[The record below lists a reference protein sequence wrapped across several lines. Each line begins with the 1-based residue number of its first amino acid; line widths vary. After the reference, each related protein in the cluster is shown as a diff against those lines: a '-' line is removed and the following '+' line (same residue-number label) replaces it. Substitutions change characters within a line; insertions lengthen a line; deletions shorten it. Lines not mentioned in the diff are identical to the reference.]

1 MYYTGH
7 IKIQANEK
15 QARRHRWMLSM
26 FYKTVATVAK
36 VVQLIFE
43 IQRSILGNNRPAT
56 GQEYTGFD

>member
-1 MYYTGH
+1 MCSGCTTQVMFH

-36 VVQLIFE
+36 VLK
-43 IQRSILGNNRPAT
+43 
-56 GQEYTGFD
+56 